1 MTSTHPLSAAPA
13 LRPSADAISRV
24 RNRAAALA
32 DTARRRNQHPDSETT
47 ASYERALGAFEVA
60 CVAARA
66 EGVLAAASI
75 QRAVRDAA
83 GRPDR
88 LGALLTITD
97 TVDLSSATEPV
108 YHLVQALRP
117 FKAAR
122 QAASA

>member
-1 MTSTHPLSAAPA
+1 MTSTNPLGAATA
-13 LRPSADAISRV
+13 LRPSADTISRV

-32 DTARRRNQHPDSETT
+32 DAARRRNQHPDSETT
-47 ASYERALGAFEVA
+47 ANYKRTLGAFEAV

-88 LGALLTITD
+88 LGALLTIAD
-97 TVDLSSATEPV
+97 TVDLSNATEPM

-122 QAASA
+122 RAESA

>member
-1 MTSTHPLSAAPA
+1 MTSTQPLSAATA
-13 LRPSADAISRV
+13 LRPSADTISRV

-32 DTARRRNQHPDSETT
+32 DAARRRNQHPDSETT

-66 EGVLAAASI
+66 DGVLAAASI

-88 LGALLTITD
+88 LGALLTIAD
-97 TVDLSSATEPV
+97 TVNLSTAPEPL

-117 FKAAR
+117 FKTTR
-122 QAASA
+122 RAASA

>member
-1 MTSTHPLSAAPA
+1 MTSTHPLSAATA

-24 RNRAAALA
+24 RNRAAAL
-32 DTARRRNQHPDSETT
+32 ARRRNQHPDSETT